1 MRDTAK
7 ATAQWQASPMGG
19 ALIGAESELLRTALD
34 DVYGLELLQLGRWGA
49 ERQLMQASRLRRQS
63 LVAEAAVGERSPDIA
78 ASLNRLPIGTG
89 LIDAVLLP
97 HSLET
102 EPDPHAVLRE
112 ADRVLGGEGQLV
124 VLGFRPISLWGLRSL
139 TSDGGYPPGLRRHL
153 SEHRVRDW
161 LVLLG
166 FEITLMR
173 RYLYAWPGAYREAP
187 EPQSLLKRGLLR
199 PWPAGAY
206 LIKARKHTYALTPI
220 RPRRAERRAR
230 IGALVE
236 PSILEGGSGGKVL

>member
-1 MRDTAK
+1 
-7 ATAQWQASPMGG
+7 MGR
-19 ALIGAESELLRTALD
+19 ALIEAEAELLSAALD
-34 DVYGLELLQLGRWGA
+34 DVHGLELLQLGRWGSGS
-49 ERQLMQASRLRRQS
+49 ELMHASRLRRQS
-63 LVAEAAVGERSPDIA
+63 LIAEAAPGESCPDIV
-78 ASLNRLPIGTG
+78 ASLNHLPVGTG

-112 ADRVLGGEGQLV
+112 ADRVLGGGGQLL
-124 VLGFRPISLWGLRSL
+124 VLGFRPVSLWGLRSL
-139 TSDGGYPPGLRRHL
+139 ASHGGYPPGIRQHL

-166 FEITLMR
+166 FEITLIR
-173 RYLYAWPGAYREAP
+173 RYLYVWPTTPRSSP
-187 EPQSLLKRGLLR
+187 PPQSLLHRGLLR

-220 RPRRAERRAR
+220 RPRRFERRSR
-230 IGALVE
+230 IGVLVE
-236 PSILEGGSGGKVL
+236 PTIRNGSSQAS

>member
-1 MRDTAK
+1 MTRA
-7 ATAQWQASPMGG
+7 AAQWQSSPMGA
-19 ALIGAESELLRTALD
+19 ALIQAEAELLSTAMD
-34 DVYGLELLQLGRWGA
+34 DVYGLELLQMGRWGSG
-49 ERQLMQASRLRRQS
+49 RQLMQASRLRRQS
-63 LVAEAAVGERSPDIA
+63 LVAESVVGDTSPDIV
-78 ASLNRLPIGTG
+78 ASLNRLPIGSG

-102 EPDPHAVLRE
+102 ELDPHAVLRE
-112 ADRVLGGEGQLV
+112 AERTLGGEGQLV
-124 VLGFRPISLWGLRSL
+124 VLGFRPVSLWGLRSL
-139 TSDGGYPPGLRRHL
+139 SSDGGYPPGLRRHL

-166 FEITLMR
+166 FEITLIR
-173 RYLYAWPGAYREAP
+173 RYLYVWPGAYRQSP
-187 EPQSLLKRGLLR
+187 GPQGLLSRGLLR

-220 RPRRAERRAR
+220 RPRRVERRTR

-236 PSILEGGSGGKVL
+236 PSILEGRLQADVL

>member
-1 MRDTAK
+1 
-7 ATAQWQASPMGG
+7 
-19 ALIGAESELLRTALD
+19 
-34 DVYGLELLQLGRWGA
+34 
-49 ERQLMQASRLRRQS
+49 
-63 LVAEAAVGERSPDIA
+63 
-78 ASLNRLPIGTG
+78 

-112 ADRVLGGEGQLV
+112 ADRVLGGEGQLI
-124 VLGFRPISLWGLRSL
+124 VLGFRPLSLWGLRSL
-139 TSDGGYPPGLRRHL
+139 ASQGGYPPGMRRHL

-166 FEITLMR
+166 FEITLIR
-173 RYLYAWPGAYREAP
+173 RYLYAWPREHRTSPRA
-187 EPQSLLKRGLLR
+187 QSLLHRGLLR

-236 PSILEGGSGGKVL
+236 PTIRNGSSQAN

>member
-1 MRDTAK
+1 MRETKRA
-7 ATAQWQASPMGG
+7 AAQWQGSPTGR
-19 ALIGAESELLRTALD
+19 ALISAEAELLGTVMD
-34 DVYGLELLQLGRWGA
+34 DVHGFELLQLGRWGSG
-49 ERQLMQASRLRRQS
+49 RQLLNASRLRRQS
-63 LVAEAAVGERSPDIA
+63 LVAEAVTGESGPDIV
-78 ASLNRLPIGTG
+78 ASLNRLPVGTG

-112 ADRVLGGEGQLV
+112 ADRVLGGEGQLL
-124 VLGFRPISLWGLRSL
+124 VLGFRPRGLWGLRSL
-139 TSDGGYPPGLRRHL
+139 GSQGGYPPGLRRHL
-153 SEHRVRDW
+153 SEQRVRDW

-166 FEITLMR
+166 FEITLIR
-173 RYLYAWPGAYREAP
+173 RYLYVWPRTHREP
-187 EPQSLLKRGLLR
+187 PPPHSLLHRGLLN

-220 RPRRAERRAR
+220 RPRRVERRSR

-236 PSILEGGSGGKVL
+236 PTIRTGRGS

>member
-1 MRDTAK
+1 
-7 ATAQWQASPMGG
+7 MGR
-19 ALIGAESELLRTALD
+19 ALIGAEAELLGAVLD
-34 DVYGLELLQLGRWGA
+34 DVYGLELLQMGRWGSG
-49 ERQLMQASRLRRQS
+49 RQLMNVSRLRRQS
-63 LVAEAAVGERSPDIA
+63 LVAEAATGESCPDIV
-78 ASLNRLPIGTG
+78 ASLNRLPVGTG

-112 ADRVLGGEGQLV
+112 ADRVLGGEGQLL
-124 VLGFRPISLWGLRSL
+124 VLGFRPASLWGLRSL
-139 TSDGGYPPGLRRHL
+139 ASQGGYPPGLRRHL

-166 FEITLMR
+166 FEITLIR
-173 RYLYAWPGAYREAP
+173 RYLYTWPRHHREP
-187 EPQSLLKRGLLR
+187 PGPQSLLHRGLLS

-220 RPRRAERRAR
+220 RPRRAERRTR

-236 PSILEGGSGGKVL
+236 PTIRDGSSP

>member
-1 MRDTAK
+1 MRDTTRA
-7 ATAQWQASPMGG
+7 AAQWQASPMGG
-19 ALIGAESELLRTALD
+19 ALIGAEAELLATVLD
-34 DVYGLELLQLGRWGA
+34 DVYGLELLQLGRWGSG
-49 ERQLMQASRLRRQS
+49 RQLMQASRLRRQS
-63 LVAEAAVGERSPDIA
+63 LVAEPAPGESSPDIV

-97 HSLET
+97 HCLET

-112 ADRVLGGEGQLV
+112 ADRVLGGEAQLV
-124 VLGFRPISLWGLRSL
+124 VLGFRPVSLWGLRSL
-139 TSDGGYPPGLRRHL
+139 SSDGGYPPGLRRHL

-166 FEITLMR
+166 FEITLIR
-173 RYLYAWPGAYREAP
+173 RYLYVWPGAYP
-187 EPQSLLKRGLLR
+187 ETPKPRSLLKRGLFR

-220 RPRRAERRAR
+220 RPRRVERRSR
-230 IGALVE
+230 IGVLVE
-236 PSILEGGSGGKVL
+236 PSILDGGSRGRVV

>member
-1 MRDTAK
+1 MRETKRA
-7 ATAQWQASPMGG
+7 AVQWQASPTGR
-19 ALIGAESELLRTALD
+19 ALIGAEAELLSTALD
-34 DVYGLELLQLGRWGA
+34 DVHGLELLQLGRWGSGR
-49 ERQLMQASRLRRQS
+49 ELMNASRLRRQS
-63 LVAEAAVGERSPDIA
+63 LVAEAAAGESSPDIV
-78 ASLNRLPIGTG
+78 ASLNRLPVGSG

-102 EPDPHAVLRE
+102 EHDPHAVLRE
-112 ADRVLGGEGQLV
+112 ADRVLGGEGQLL
-124 VLGFRPISLWGLRSL
+124 VLGFRPISLWGLRSVA
-139 TSDGGYPPGLRRHL
+139 SQGGYPPGLRRHL

-166 FEITLMR
+166 FEITLIR
-173 RYLYAWPGAYREAP
+173 RYLYVWPRLHRESP
-187 EPQSLLKRGLLR
+187 EPRSLLRRGLLS

-220 RPRRAERRAR
+220 RPRRVERRSR

-236 PSILEGGSGGKVL
+236 PTIRNGGSS

>member
-1 MRDTAK
+1 MTRA
-7 ATAQWQASPMGG
+7 AAQWQSSPMGAG
-19 ALIGAESELLRTALD
+19 LIQAEAELLSTAMD
-34 DVYGLELLQLGRWGA
+34 DVYGLELLQMGRWGSG
-49 ERQLMQASRLRRQS
+49 RQLMQASRLRRQS
-63 LVAEAAVGERSPDIA
+63 LVAESVVGDTSPDIV
-78 ASLNRLPIGTG
+78 ASLKRLPIGSG

-102 EPDPHAVLRE
+102 ELDPHAVLRE
-112 ADRVLGGEGQLV
+112 AERILGGEGQLV
-124 VLGFRPISLWGLRSL
+124 VLGFRPVSLWGLRSL

-166 FEITLMR
+166 FEITLIR
-173 RYLYAWPGAYREAP
+173 RYLYVWPGAYRQSP
-187 EPQSLLKRGLLR
+187 GPQGLLKRGLLR

-220 RPRRAERRAR
+220 RPRRVERRTR

-236 PSILEGGSGGKVL
+236 PSILEGRLQADVL

>member
-1 MRDTAK
+1 
-7 ATAQWQASPMGG
+7 MGG
-19 ALIGAESELLRTALD
+19 ALIGAEAELLGTALD
-34 DVYGLELLQLGRWGA
+34 DVHGLELLQMGRWGSG
-49 ERQLMQASRLRRQS
+49 RQLLQASRLRRQS
-63 LVAEAAVGERSPDIA
+63 LVAEAAPGDSCPDIV

-124 VLGFRPISLWGLRSL
+124 VLGFRPFSLWGLRSL
-139 TSDGGYPPGLRRHL
+139 GSHGGYPPGLHRHL

-166 FEITLMR
+166 FEITLIR
-173 RYLYAWPGAYREAP
+173 RYLYVWPGTYREAP
-187 EPQSLLKRGLLR
+187 EHRSLLKRRLS

-220 RPRRAERRAR
+220 RPRRAERRGR

-236 PSILEGGSGGKVL
+236 PSILDGGPSRKIL

>member
-1 MRDTAK
+1 
-7 ATAQWQASPMGG
+7 MGR
-19 ALIGAESELLRTALD
+19 ALIGAEAELLSTVLD
-34 DVYGLELLQLGRWGA
+34 DVYGLELLQMGRWGSG
-49 ERQLMQASRLRRQS
+49 RQLMNASRLRRQS
-63 LVAEAAVGERSPDIA
+63 LVAEAAPGESCPDIV
-78 ASLNRLPIGTG
+78 ASLNRLPVGTG

-112 ADRVLGGEGQLV
+112 ADRVLGGEGQLL
-124 VLGFRPISLWGLRSL
+124 VLGFRPASLWGLRSL
-139 TSDGGYPPGLRRHL
+139 TSQGGYPPGLRRHL

-166 FEITLMR
+166 FEITLIR
-173 RYLYAWPGAYREAP
+173 RYLYVWPRHHREP
-187 EPQSLLKRGLLR
+187 PGPQSVLHRGLLS

-220 RPRRAERRAR
+220 RPRRLERRTR
-230 IGALVE
+230 IGVLVE
-236 PSILEGGSGGKVL
+236 PTIRDGRSP